1 MEKVVKGA
9 KYQKRPSASYFY
21 NEMNVP
27 VGFEVEYRP
36 RKGGKMIKHSL
47 QLRKNGTPYWKAEE
61 KLPKRDLRKRE
72 NLGKQLKEDL
82 LRKDLLGKEELKFKV
97 EALVDEVPP
106 NLAKRVESSLAVAG
120 DKWQRPLVYKY

>member
-47 QLRKNGTPYWKAEE
+47 QLRKGGTPYWKSEE
-61 KLPKRDLRKRE
+61 KLPKKKSSKKRSSKKRKS
-72 NLGKQLKEDL
+72 
-82 LRKDLLGKEELKFKV
+82 RKTIKRRSSKKRTKRRTKRTKV
-97 EALVDEVPP
+97 Q
-106 NLAKRVESSLAVAG
+106 G
-120 DKWQRPLVYKY
+120 GG

>member
-61 KLPKRDLRKRE
+61 KLPKKRSSKKRIKTRSVRRTSK
-72 NLGKQLKEDL
+72 NKK
-82 LRKDLLGKEELKFKV
+82 RTKKRS
-97 EALVDEVPP
+97 
-106 NLAKRVESSLAVAG
+106 KRVQEAINYSLRERKKRRTNPHERSFGQEWRVG
-120 DKWQRPLVYKY
+120 

>member
-47 QLRKNGTPYWKAEE
+47 QLRKNGTPYWKAGE
-61 KLPKRDLRKRE
+61 KLPKKRSSKKRKSRVKKSRVKSSRRSSRKSSRKRST
-72 NLGKQLKEDL
+72 
-82 LRKDLLGKEELKFKV
+82 RKRRTKV
-97 EALVDEVPP
+97 QGGG
-106 NLAKRVESSLAVAG
+106 N
-120 DKWQRPLVYKY
+120 

>member
-47 QLRKNGTPYWKAEE
+47 RLRKNGTPYWKAED
-61 KLPKRDLRKRE
+61 KLPKKKSSKKRKSRKTIKRRSSKKRSSKKRSSRKRRTKVQGG
-72 NLGKQLKEDL
+72 GK
-82 LRKDLLGKEELKFKV
+82 
-97 EALVDEVPP
+97 
-106 NLAKRVESSLAVAG
+106 
-120 DKWQRPLVYKY
+120 

>member
-61 KLPKRDLRKRE
+61 KLPKKRSSKKRIKTRSVRRTSK
-72 NLGKQLKEDL
+72 NKK
-82 LRKDLLGKEELKFKV
+82 RTKKRS
-97 EALVDEVPP
+97 
-106 NLAKRVESSLAVAG
+106 KRVRAAINYSLRERKKRRTKVQG
-120 DKWQRPLVYKY
+120 GG